1 MDLTGLIEGYKRF
14 LYAFSEIT
22 AATLELVGIV
32 IILLGTA
39 RALFRMVRN
48 SRRPSAFNVRVGL
61 GQSLV
66 LALECKMGAEIIHTV
81 IVRDLKELATLTVV
95 ILIRVL
101 LAVIIHWE
109 IRTESLS
116 ERSSADSSNTQ
127 KGSES

>member
-1 MDLTGLIEGYKRF
+1 MDLTGLIEGYKSF

-127 KGSES
+127 RGSES

>member
-1 MDLTGLIEGYKRF
+1 MDLTGLIEGYKSL